1 MTASAI
7 QGDREKCL
15 DAGMNNYL
23 AKPVRVQTLKT
34 LLETYLSQAP
44 KPIENLEKKG
54 RQIVKEVLDDADQ
67 SRGKERERESRP
79 TKKDDIDGKGD
90 AKKGG
95 MGPSTLKVP
104 ERPSLKE
111 MDSASSERTVVPH
124 DEK

>member
-1 MTASAI
+1 M
-7 QGDREKCL
+7 
-15 DAGMNNYL
+15 
-23 AKPVRVQTLKT
+23 
-34 LLETYLSQAP
+34 SQAP

-79 TKKDDIDGKGD
+79 TKKEDIDGKSD

-95 MGPSTLKVP
+95 MRLSTLKVP